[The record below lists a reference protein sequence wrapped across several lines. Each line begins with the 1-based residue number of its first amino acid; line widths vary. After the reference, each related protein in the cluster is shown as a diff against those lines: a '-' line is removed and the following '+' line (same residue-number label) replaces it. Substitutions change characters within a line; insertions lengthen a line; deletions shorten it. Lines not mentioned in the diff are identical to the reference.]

1 MVGHITGQV
10 SGWGEHKV
18 SDDKRKYPRR
28 EAHLEVE
35 LGFPSGEKQIVRTRD
50 VSDGG
55 VFLVL
60 DKLRRP
66 VIGEVVTVMLNN
78 NEHNIGETF
87 PSSDAVVVRQE
98 EGGIGLAFI
107 ELDFV
112 DDI

>member
-1 MVGHITGQV
+1 V
-10 SGWGEHKV
+10 SEE
-18 SDDKRKYPRR
+18 KRKHPRR

-50 VSDGG
+50 ISECG

-66 VIGEVVTVMLNN
+66 VLGEVVTVVLNN
-78 NEHNIGETF
+78 SEQSAGEIF

>member
-1 MVGHITGQV
+1 M
-10 SGWGEHKV
+10 SEE
-18 SDDKRKYPRR
+18 KRKHPRR

-50 VSDGG
+50 ISECG

-66 VIGEVVTVMLNN
+66 VLGEVVTVVLNN
-78 NEHNIGETF
+78 SEQSAGEIF